1 MSYDVHARSKRRI
14 LRLGMALTSAAFVS
28 GAVALPASAATGPP
42 PRSPVAS
49 VRADDSNHEPGSNTC
64 KPGYVWRDSFEGDDA
79 CVSVA
84 ERDLEAE
91 LNPNRAPG
99 TNRCK
104 PGFVWR
110 DSFEGDALCV
120 YPDQREAEGRQG
132 PNRQPGGGA
141 WGPLTC
147 KPGYVWRD
155 SYVGDAL
162 CVIPEERDLLK
173 SWKKK

>member
-1 MSYDVHARSKRRI
+1 MSYDLHARSQRRI
-14 LRLGMALTSAAFVS
+14 ARLAMALASSALIS
-28 GAVALPASAATGPP
+28 GAAALPAFAATVSPA
-42 PRSPVAS
+42 RSPVTG
-49 VRADDSNHEPGSNTC
+49 VRADDSNRAPGSNTC

-84 ERDLEAE
+84 ERELEWM

-99 TNRCK
+99 SNRCK

-120 YPDQREAEGRQG
+120 NPDQRDSEGRQG

-141 WGPLTC
+141 WGALTC

-155 SYVGDAL
+155 SYQGDAL
-162 CVIPEERDLLK
+162 CVIPEERDLIK
-173 SWKKK
+173 SWKK